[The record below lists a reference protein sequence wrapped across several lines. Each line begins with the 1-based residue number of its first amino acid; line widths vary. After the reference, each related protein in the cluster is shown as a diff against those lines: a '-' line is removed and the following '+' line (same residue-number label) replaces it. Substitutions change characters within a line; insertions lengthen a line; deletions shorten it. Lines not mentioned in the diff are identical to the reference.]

1 MRATRS
7 PSGSFLLAA
16 NVVSSATRISLPQS
30 MIVNPFQQKHE
41 SVPNFF
47 VSEGRCQFCHN
58 TAGNV
63 EAMIAGDSG
72 FICNQC
78 VQACAALLRPAE
90 AAAPDAPT
98 TAGAGRF
105 VFPRATPP
113 LSPGR
118 AT

>member
-1 MRATRS
+1 MS
-7 PSGSFLLAA
+7 PSGSFRLAA
-16 NVVSSATRISLPQS
+16 NVVSSATRIVVPES
-30 MIVNPFQQKHE
+30 MIGNSRQEKQE

-78 VQACAALLRPAE
+78 VQACAALLRPADTPTAE
-90 AAAPDAPT
+90 ASTAAAAD
-98 TAGAGRF
+98 RY
-105 VFPRATPP
+105 VFQ
-113 LSPGR
+113 
-118 AT
+118 